1 MATPN
6 VDKFSYADL
15 LKLQERIT
23 AAVAARKAE
32 DAQVT
37 KQQLRDLAEKR
48 GFNIDELFGK
58 RGGKRG
64 SAVPKFR
71 NPKDSGQTW
80 TGRGRKP
87 NWLVDA
93 LKKGGKMDDFAI

>member
-6 VDKFSYADL
+6 VDKLSYAEL
-15 LKLQERIT
+15 LKLQERI
-23 AAVAARKAE
+23 AAAIADKKAE

-58 RGGKRG
+58 RGAKRG
-64 SAVPKFR
+64 SGAAKFR
-71 NPKDSGQTW
+71 NPKDSSQTW

-87 NWLVDA
+87 NWLLDA
-93 LKKGGKMDDFAI
+93 VKKGGKLTDFSI

>member
-6 VDKFSYADL
+6 VDKLSYTEL
-15 LKLQERIT
+15 LKLQDRIN
-23 AAVAARKAE
+23 AAIAAKKAE

-48 GFNIDELFGK
+48 GFNIDELFGR
-58 RGGKRG
+58 RGGRRG
-64 SAVPKFR
+64 SSVAKFR
-71 NPKDSGQTW
+71 NPKDSAQTW

-93 LKKGGKMDDFAI
+93 LKKGGKMDDFAL

>member
-6 VDKFSYADL
+6 VDKLSYADL
-15 LKLQERIT
+15 LKLQERI
-23 AAVAARKAE
+23 AAAIAARKAE

-48 GFNIDELFGK
+48 GFNIDELFG
-58 RGGKRG
+58 RRGKRG
-64 SAVPKFR
+64 TSAPKFR
-71 NPKDSGQTW
+71 NPKDASQTW

-93 LKKGGKMDDFAI
+93 LKKNGKMGDFAI